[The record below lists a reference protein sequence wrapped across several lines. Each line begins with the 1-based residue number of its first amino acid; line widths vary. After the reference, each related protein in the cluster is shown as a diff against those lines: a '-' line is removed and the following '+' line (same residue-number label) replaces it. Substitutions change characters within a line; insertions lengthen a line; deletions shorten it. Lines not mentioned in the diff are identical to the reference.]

1 VAARNAHIPAYAP
14 LAADRAPCAEP
25 RCNACN
31 QLRSGL
37 CLSEILGPCISFAS
51 LTLNDQIY
59 PDNELWINDVMI
71 QTESFE
77 IRTIILEG
85 DGWSLSMKTSDDDF
99 KMKIQDTEIP
109 YLHSQRNK
117 AE

>member
-1 VAARNAHIPAYAP
+1 
-14 LAADRAPCAEP
+14 
-25 RCNACN
+25 
-31 QLRSGL
+31 
-37 CLSEILGPCISFAS
+37 
-51 LTLNDQIY
+51 
-59 PDNELWINDVMI
+59 MI

-85 DGWSLSMKTSDDDF
+85 VGWSLSMKTSDDDF